1 MKALLIYSHNTGAT
15 RRGFSNKLDYVK
27 ERLSSVFD
35 TLDPVCTLSKEETRR
50 LIAEKGSDYDSLV
63 IVGGDGTFNNALTA
77 IMGLE
82 KRPTIGYLNF
92 GTLGDVGKAFGLKND
107 YKKDVEIIIDR
118 NAMDYDVGKVLSSN
132 NTYYFAYTC
141 CIGAY
146 SDIPYS
152 VERKRKRKV
161 GKLAYYEKAVGEAFK
176 KKLIPYKVIRDGEET
191 LEGESP
197 FLMIMNGTHMA
208 GFKVNGQCVYDDG
221 EFELYLTDKGL
232 LNGLL
237 HYMPFKNIKPLI
249 IKECQIEAPASDFW
263 CLDGEKGP
271 SGKITIEVCRKAIKV
286 FTNSR

>member
-1 MKALLIYSHNTGAT
+1 MKALLIYSHNTGASK
-15 RRGFSNKLDYVK
+15 RGFSNRLQYVK
-27 ERLSSVFD
+27 ERLLTVFEE
-35 TLDPVCTLSKEETRR
+35 LDAVCTLSKEETRR
-50 LIAEKGSDYDSLV
+50 LIADKGSSYDSLIV
-63 IVGGDGTFNNALTA
+63 VGGDGTFNNALTA

-107 YKKDVEIIIDR
+107 YKNDVEIILEQ
-118 NAMDYDVGKVLSSN
+118 NAMDYDVGKVSSDN
-132 NTYYFAYTC
+132 NIYYFAYTC

-176 KKLIPYKVIRDGEET
+176 KKLIPYKLTREGET
-191 LEGESP
+191 AIEGESP

-221 EFELYLTDKGL
+221 QFELYLTDKGL

-237 HYMPFKNIKPLI
+237 HYIPLKNIKPLI
-249 IKECQIEAPASDFW
+249 IKECQIEAPATDFW

-271 SGKITIEVCRKAIKV
+271 SGKVKIEVCKKAIKV
-286 FTNSR
+286 FTKSR

>member
-1 MKALLIYSHNTGAT
+1 MKALLIYSHNTGASK
-15 RRGFSNKLDYVK
+15 RGFSNKLQYVK
-27 ERLSSVFD
+27 DRLLTVFD
-35 TLDPVCTLSKEETRR
+35 VLDVICTISKEETRR
-50 LIAEKGSDYDSLV
+50 LIASKGNDYDSLI
-63 IVGGDGTFNNALTA
+63 IVGGDGTFNNALNA
-77 IMGLE
+77 VMGLE
-82 KRPTIGYLNF
+82 ERPTIGYLNF

-107 YKKDVEIIIDR
+107 YKKDVEIIVKQD
-118 NAMDYDVGKVLSSN
+118 AKDYDVGKVLSSN

-152 VERKRKRKV
+152 VPRKRKRKV

-176 KKLIPYKVIRDGEET
+176 KKLIPYKVIRDGNET

-208 GFKVNGQCVYDDG
+208 GFMVNKECVYDDG
-221 EFELYLTDKGL
+221 EFEFYITDKGI

-237 HYMPFKNIKPLI
+237 HYLPLKNIKPLS
-249 IKECQIEAPASDFW
+249 IKECQIEAPVSDFW

-271 SGKITIEVCRKAIKV
+271 SGKISVEVCQKAIKI
-286 FTNSR
+286 FTNSH